1 MNIYQSKLK
10 CLISYNWIFAR
21 CTYAPLILLNILTY
35 KQNSFKITIH
45 IYDIIW
51 IKIHSRE

>member
-35 KQNSFKITIH
+35 KQNIFKIMIH